1 MRSNG
6 VVVVD
11 AGPGL
16 YNDNNTRLMV
26 TFEIGRHK
34 VEMYDGIE
42 ELPIVR
48 FHKYQKLLLIE
59 AGIGSDLS
67 ALDNRLDKARRFLA
81 DGKADKAQQEL
92 ENLRQCVNLIQQG
105 INPKQLAFAVLV
117 KSIDGKESNDI
128 SDDALNALLKK
139 LNDTPVS
146 RLAAR
151 LGAVKKKID
160 TELNVYFPRL
170 FNDSETK
177 EYYDIVKKR
186 TLAILNGIISGVA
199 DPAATDA
206 VAKLTNDL
214 ILYAKPKAFAG
225 SDGVEVQFDRQ
236 FENLCLALSEQ
247 LHVEPKK
254 YTTLEFYNAFDF
266 LQERAKQSEKAQKR
280 G

>member
-1 MRSNG
+1 
-6 VVVVD
+6 
-11 AGPGL
+11 
-16 YNDNNTRLMV
+16 MV

-225 SDGVEVQFDRQ
+225 SDGVDNVQRSASPPSPVPSYHPFPRVCSSTEGRTVGGRLWFASRHWFVEHQ
-236 FENLCLALSEQ
+236 SLSSYGVCGRWRMDAHCQ
-247 LHVEPKK
+247 CSGVVAA
-254 YTTLEFYNAFDF
+254 Y
-266 LQERAKQSEKAQKR
+266 RI
-280 G
+280 